1 MKKRRRVMTPLFKLI
16 VIFIFV
22 AGVFF
27 TWSVVS
33 EVFKTL
39 DLKSQLK
46 KAEQQLQIIKD
57 ENTKLISQR
66 DKLTD
71 PNYVQNYARGNYML
85 TKDGEEIFYLPSDG
99 E

>member
-1 MKKRRRVMTPLFKLI
+1 MTPLFKLI